1 MRRCRPQILARLP
14 VSEVYGHREMTGE
27 RSSDSERRDLKRLL
41 PRDPWQVLI
50 GPLIVLIVG
59 AGITA
64 VMSGGKP
71 EPERKRPV
79 LDALPPVV
87 QNATFVKEVV
97 QIGSGQTAV
106 GHLDA
111 SKPRVEV
118 RVHNTGTRR
127 AVLTS
132 ARFTITDYARIV
144 PCGLGAGLVVSAR
157 YDVVLAVD
165 PRPGQAIEVPINQQ
179 LGPDEADRF
188 VFRVGVGDALEKVL
202 NEVLVYELRVTVAH
216 DNDPRP
222 VDVGRVIVA
231 VPGAPEAESL
241 RFFNVPG
248 TTKCSEV
255 PSSAARRAVAFKGT
269 RSPEVDQFFADIRS
283 RL

>member
-1 MRRCRPQILARLP
+1 M
-14 VSEVYGHREMTGE
+14 SGE
-27 RSSDSERRDLKRLL
+27 RSADLERRSLRRFL

-50 GPLIVLIVG
+50 GPLILLIVG

-79 LDALPPVV
+79 LNALPPVV
-87 QNATFVKEVV
+87 QNATFAGTGV
-97 QIGSGQTAV
+97 QVGSGQTAT

-144 PCGLGAGLVVSAR
+144 PCGLGAGLVASAR
-157 YDVVLAVD
+157 YDVVLPVD
-165 PRPGQAIEVPINQQ
+165 PRPGHAVEVPINQQ

-188 VFRVGVGDALEKVL
+188 VFRVGVGDALEKIL
-202 NEVLVYELRVTVAH
+202 GETLVYELRVTVAH
-216 DNDPRP
+216 DNEARP

-231 VPGAPEAESL
+231 LPGAPEAEDL
-241 RFFNVPG
+241 RFFAEPG
-248 TTKCSEV
+248 TTECSEL
-255 PSSAARRAVAFKGT
+255 PSTAARRAVAFKGT
-269 RSPEVDQFFADIRS
+269 RSPEVDQSFADIRR